1 MKLHNQTK
9 NNMTDKNDAAFAR
22 PASENNM
29 GEYGLSKREYFA
41 ALALQGLLSDS
52 GETYPMPKEISE
64 WAVKY
69 ADALIDALNQ
79 EPEKK

>member
-1 MKLHNQTK
+1 
-9 NNMTDKNDAAFAR
+9 MTHKDDAAFAR
-22 PASENNM
+22 ASSENNSS
-29 GEYGLSKREYFA
+29 EFGLSKREYFA

-52 GETYPMPKEISE
+52 GETYPMPKEISD